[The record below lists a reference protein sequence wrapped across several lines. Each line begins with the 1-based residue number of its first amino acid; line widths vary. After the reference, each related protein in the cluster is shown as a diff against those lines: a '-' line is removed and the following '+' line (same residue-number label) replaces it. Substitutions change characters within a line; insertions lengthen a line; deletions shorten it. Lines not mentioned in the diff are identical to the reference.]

1 MYQIS
6 VSSSL
11 KFGREVTRFR
21 ATVAHPFNYTLK
33 QLEVRAL
40 SEQRGRK
47 YNQQVRSWRGCKIQ
61 SCSTV
66 FAVSIPFISKD
77 CRTRYCPEERKEH
90 QGLLV
95 SKPPVLFPF
104 LSITI
109 ASWQYLSAHFSTDLF
124 WMVRSRKCT
133 SQPSNENVNNV
144 ANVFHQ
150 VMNKLPFHKN
160 SPFLEYIGNCNTSV
174 KIHETRKALKYH
186 CKVHLQSMYE
196 KKRKNS
202 TNHPSRSKTTEYFL
216 SENAL
221 RAPGTPAAGAGE
233 FLLSNKLCKLC
244 RVLFV
249 HPEPFWYLVVPQS
262 ALRVFHYVVNVS
274 QVLYSE
280 EFSCSVI
287 IPLVS
292 LIAVHDR
299 PSAASRGDIR
309 TSVALVVKVRFPCMF
324 AWGLELPGR
333 LEFHGVV
340 TWFCPRFNS
349 FFLHWVGIVLLHHP
363 AGSSAGSS
371 LASLAKSF
379 SCDAAAAGREWRAA
393 CGHPTDPAGQVQEGR
408 HRLGWLCDARF
419 GSGMS
424 LGV

>member
-47 YNQQVRSWRGCKIQ
+47 YNQQVRSWRGCRIQ

-66 FAVSIPFISKD
+66 FAVSVPFISKD
-77 CRTRYCPEERKEH
+77 CRTRYCPEEHKEH

-104 LSITI
+104 LSITV
-109 ASWQYLSAHFSTDLF
+109 AGWQYLSAHFSTDLF
-124 WMVRSRKCT
+124 WVVRSRKCT

-144 ANVFHQ
+144 ANVFHK
-150 VMNKLPFHKN
+150 VMNKLPFHKY

-186 CKVHLQSMYE
+186 CKVHLQSMCE

-221 RAPGTPAAGAGE
+221 RAPGAP
-233 FLLSNKLCKLC
+233 LLGLES
-244 RVLFV
+244 F
-249 HPEPFWYLVVPQS
+249 
-262 ALRVFHYVVNVS
+262 
-274 QVLYSE
+274 
-280 EFSCSVI
+280 CSVI
-287 IPLVS
+287 SCANSAVFCLFIRS
-292 LIAVHDR
+292 L
-299 PSAASRGDIR
+299 
-309 TSVALVVKVRFPCMF
+309 
-324 AWGLELPGR
+324 
-333 LEFHGVV
+333 
-340 TWFCPRFNS
+340 
-349 FFLHWVGIVLLHHP
+349 
-363 AGSSAGSS
+363 
-371 LASLAKSF
+371 
-379 SCDAAAAGREWRAA
+379 
-393 CGHPTDPAGQVQEGR
+393 
-408 HRLGWLCDARF
+408 F
-419 GSGMS
+419 GT
-424 LGV
+424 